1 MSVDFRPRLGIRN
14 VIHLLKPLLAPLAG
28 AQRRLSRHFGAAG
41 ECGSALVEYAVGIL
55 LLLTIMFG
63 IIDFARALYA
73 YHFVSDAAREGTRQ
87 AIVRGSTCSGLP
99 GPCPVTS
106 GSDIQSLLAIPS
118 GINPSA
124 VTVNA
129 TWPGG
134 GTNCP
139 GPNNNAPGC
148 VVEVQVTY
156 NFSFI
161 LPFMPTSGIQLQSTS
176 EMVISQ

>member
-1 MSVDFRPRLGIRN
+1 MSINVGSRLRKRN
-14 VIHLLKPLLAPLAG
+14 VIHLLEPVLAPFAG
-28 AQRRLSRHFGAAG
+28 ARRLARHFNPAD

-118 GINPSA
+118 GINPRA

-139 GPNNNAPGC
+139 GPVNAPGC